1 MKKILSVIA
10 IGIISFSLCASATTY
25 NITPKAP
32 KISESLK
39 PIITKYKQGDY
50 IGSMV
55 DLEELIKIE
64 KNNTYAKYYLALCYT
79 QLGYREEANIL
90 YREVAQKNDNLALS
104 HYSQRALECLDNPD
118 NQTCNPELQKTKNSE
133 PMTDMDL
140 FIQSGKTF
148 HPSAMDRITK
158 ERMERK
164 LIQEEQIRNQQKAS
178 VNGEKTS
185 YTQPTN
191 EEIANA
197 LNTLSKIGMN
207 PYGQFNPL
215 AQAQQFQQYGAMGL
229 NNPMMYMMGNSNPD
243 IAKMFLYSQMQQ
255 QNNMLNY
262 GI

>member
-1 MKKILSVIA
+1 MKRILSVIA
-10 IGIISFSLCASATTY
+10 IGIISISMCASATTY

-32 KISESLK
+32 KISETLK

-50 IGSMV
+50 IGTMV
-55 DLEELIKIE
+55 DLEELVKNE

-90 YREVAQKNDNLALS
+90 YKEVMQKNDNLALS
-104 HYSQRALECLDNPD
+104 YYSQRALECLDNP
-118 NQTCNPELQKTKNSE
+118 NNPTCNPEVKKTKNNE

-140 FIQSGKTF
+140 FIQSGETF
-148 HPSAMDRITK
+148 HPSVMDKITR

-185 YTQPTN
+185 YNQPTN
-191 EEIANA
+191 EEIASA

-207 PYGQFNPL
+207 PYNQFNPL
-215 AQAQQFQQYGAMGL
+215 AQAQQFQQYGAMNL
-229 NNPMMYMMGNSNPD
+229 NNPMMNMMGNSNPD

>member
-1 MKKILSVIA
+1 MKRILSVIA
-10 IGIISFSLCASATTY
+10 IGIISISMCASATTY

-32 KISESLK
+32 KISETLK

-50 IGSMV
+50 IGTMV
-55 DLEELIKIE
+55 DLEELVKNE

-90 YREVAQKNDNLALS
+90 YKEVVQKNDNLALS
-104 HYSQRALECLDNPD
+104 YYSQRALECLDNPN
-118 NQTCNPELQKTKNSE
+118 NQTCNPEVKKTKNNE

-140 FIQSGKTF
+140 FIQSGETF
-148 HPSAMDRITK
+148 HPSAMDKITR

-185 YTQPTN
+185 YNQPTN
-191 EEIANA
+191 EEIASA

-207 PYGQFNPL
+207 PYNQFNPL
-215 AQAQQFQQYGAMGL
+215 AQAQQFQQYGAMNL
-229 NNPMMYMMGNSNPD
+229 NNPMMNMMGNSNPD
-243 IAKMFLYSQMQQ
+243 IAKMFLYSQIQQ